1 MLKENRQNAEY
12 GMVGLRNKSIFRR
25 KLALCRKFPKKLTT
39 EMEVIYGIDLAEEYI
54 PFPFL
59 KVLYEFSI
67 LTLTPSSSILKIAVI
82 VCVRNL
88 N

>member
-1 MLKENRQNAEY
+1 
-12 GMVGLRNKSIFRR
+12 
-25 KLALCRKFPKKLTT
+25 
-39 EMEVIYGIDLAEEYI
+39 MEVIYGIDLAEEYI

-59 KVLYEFSI
+59 KVLYGFSI
-67 LTLTPSSSILKIAVI
+67 LALTPPSSILKIAVI